1 MLWHAET
8 DGAALKR
15 GARVLVRS
23 EHRVVRVI
31 TADQLSIETSDGAT
45 LGALVLDRTAGQM
58 RLSLLDGE
66 PMRLS
71 ILSDASLEQRQPGAE
86 FSQQIWVVN

>member
-1 MLWHAET
+1 MSLWHADT
-8 DGAALKR
+8 DGAALNR

-31 TADQLSIETSDGAT
+31 TADQLSIETPDGAR

-58 RLSLLDGE
+58 RLSLFDGE
-66 PMRLS
+66 SMSLS
-71 ILSDASLEQRQPGAE
+71 MLSDASLEQQPGAE
-86 FSQQIWVVN
+86 FSHQVWVVN